1 MEVVEKINKFF
12 ELGNCEDNNA
22 FEKGFIDLFNIEA
35 DINDI
40 EIDEVMK
47 NFMIEIEE
55 SGMLEVFLSKMA
67 ENKKNI
73 DELYKTEG
81 TSISEISTRQ
91 QLNSKEGINSRCQL
105 ACTFISDILV
115 RKNLIEEW
123 EKYGS
128 NGDHICSL
136 IKSVNDP
143 EFTKECIKNY
153 KKYELNRNNVAYL
166 ISSVKDPE
174 FTKECIKNY
183 KKYELNGYNV
193 ADLIESVNDPEFTK
207 ECIKNYKKYELDG
220 YNVADLIKSVNDPEF
235 TKECIKNYKKYELDG
250 YNVVYLIKSVND
262 PEFIK
267 ECIENRKKYG
277 LYSDDAIDLIKSVND
292 PEFTKECIKNYK
304 KYELNGYNVAYL
316 IKSVN
321 DPEFTKECI
330 KNYKKY
336 ELNCYN
342 VAYLIKSVNDPEFTK
357 ECIKNYK
364 KNELDGYNVADLI
377 KSVNDPEFT
386 KECIKNYKKYKLNGY
401 NVADLIKSVNDPE
414 FTKECIKNRKKYG
427 LDSKAAIDL
436 IKSVNDPEFTKECI
450 KNYKKYKL
458 DGDNVADLIKSVNDP
473 EFTKECIKNR
483 KKYGLSS
490 EAAIDLI
497 KSVND
502 PEFTKE
508 CIKNYKKYKLN
519 DDNVAD
525 LIRTLND
532 LEYIKGFVKEQI
544 QNKNIN
550 GKNIHYII
558 QLALF
563 TKDMELIENLRKN
576 CDAKIVEELDRYLKI
591 QPTTLPKEMTI
602 GVEIES
608 EGPCNWENIRE
619 TIDEAELDWVA
630 KDDGSLQN
638 GTEVVSTILTEST
651 ASMEIFKIC
660 QELRR
665 LRQTTSK
672 RCGGHIHIGAD
683 YLTDIQDWRNLRTI
697 WNNAEGIFYAISNA
711 KGEIPRQGVIE
722 YASPIS
728 KKDETFS
735 ETIKLD
741 SEDDLEKYIKLL
753 KEIQGSKYSGINY
766 RNVGSSGK
774 NTIEFR
780 LPNGTINPTTWVENI
795 NLFGGLIRTSHELSK
810 IMKKTEEQRTEEE
823 KQMLYNYEILQTETD
838 EKKDAE
844 ALIKLC
850 VLPEQVKTY
859 LERYNV
865 NSKLLKHSPEIY
877 KRLKERISTKKIGQK
892 VFTGEERS
900 KWS

>member
-153 KKYELNRNNVAYL
+153 KKY
-166 ISSVKDPE
+166 
-174 FTKECIKNY
+174 
-183 KKYELNGYNV
+183 
-193 ADLIESVNDPEFTK
+193 
-207 ECIKNYKKYELDG
+207 
-220 YNVADLIKSVNDPEF
+220 
-235 TKECIKNYKKYELDG
+235 
-250 YNVVYLIKSVND
+250 
-262 PEFIK
+262 
-267 ECIENRKKYG
+267 
-277 LYSDDAIDLIKSVND
+277 
-292 PEFTKECIKNYK
+292 
-304 KYELNGYNVAYL
+304 
-316 IKSVN
+316 
-321 DPEFTKECI
+321 
-330 KNYKKY
+330 
-336 ELNCYN
+336 
-342 VAYLIKSVNDPEFTK
+342 
-357 ECIKNYK
+357 
-364 KNELDGYNVADLI
+364 
-377 KSVNDPEFT
+377 
-386 KECIKNYKKYKLNGY
+386 
-401 NVADLIKSVNDPE
+401 
-414 FTKECIKNRKKYG
+414 
-427 LDSKAAIDL
+427 
-436 IKSVNDPEFTKECI
+436 
-450 KNYKKYKL
+450 
-458 DGDNVADLIKSVNDP
+458 
-473 EFTKECIKNR
+473 
-483 KKYGLSS
+483 
-490 EAAIDLI
+490 
-497 KSVND
+497 
-502 PEFTKE
+502 
-508 CIKNYKKYKLN
+508 KLN

-532 LEYIKGFVKEQI
+532 LEYIKGFVKEEI

-766 RNVGSSGK
+766 RNVGSSEK

>member
-128 NGDHICSL
+128 NSYHICDL
-136 IKSVNDP
+136 IKSVKDP

-153 KKYELNRNNVAYL
+153 KKYELDGHNVADL
-166 ISSVKDPE
+166 IKSVKDPEFTKECIKNYRKYGLGLDDHNVADLIKSVNDPEFTKECIQNYEKYMLHSHNVANLIKSVNDPEFTKECIENREKYDLNIRQIIDLIKSVKDPE

-183 KKYELNGYNV
+183 KKYELNGY
-193 ADLIESVNDPEFTK
+193 K
-207 ECIKNYKKYELDG
+207 
-220 YNVADLIKSVNDPEF
+220 
-235 TKECIKNYKKYELDG
+235 
-250 YNVVYLIKSVND
+250 
-262 PEFIK
+262 
-267 ECIENRKKYG
+267 
-277 LYSDDAIDLIKSVND
+277 
-292 PEFTKECIKNYK
+292 
-304 KYELNGYNVAYL
+304 
-316 IKSVN
+316 
-321 DPEFTKECI
+321 
-330 KNYKKY
+330 
-336 ELNCYN
+336 
-342 VAYLIKSVNDPEFTK
+342 
-357 ECIKNYK
+357 
-364 KNELDGYNVADLI
+364 VADLI

-401 NVADLIKSVNDPE
+401 NVADLI
-414 FTKECIKNRKKYG
+414 
-427 LDSKAAIDL
+427 
-436 IKSVNDPEFTKECI
+436 
-450 KNYKKYKL
+450 
-458 DGDNVADLIKSVNDP
+458 
-473 EFTKECIKNR
+473 
-483 KKYGLSS
+483 
-490 EAAIDLI
+490 
-497 KSVND
+497 
-502 PEFTKE
+502 
-508 CIKNYKKYKLN
+508 
-519 DDNVAD
+519 
-525 LIRTLND
+525 RTLND

-550 GKNIHYII
+550 GKNII

-608 EGPCNWENIRE
+608 EGSCDREDIRE
-619 TIDEAELDWVA
+619 AIDEAGLDWRA

-651 ASMEIFKIC
+651 ASHEIYIVCNALYSLGQK
-660 QELRR
+660 
-665 LRQTTSK
+665 TSK

-697 WNNAEGIFYAISNA
+697 WNNAERIFYAISNA
-711 KGEIPRQGVIE
+711 KGEIPRQGAIE

-741 SEDDLEKYIKLL
+741 SEDDLEKYIELL
-753 KEIQGSKYSGINY
+753 KEIQGSRYSGINY
-766 RNVGSSGK
+766 GNVGSSGK

-780 LPNGTINPTTWVENI
+780 LLNGTINPTTWVENI
-795 NLFGGLIRTSHELSK
+795 NLFGGLVRVSHELSE

-838 EKKDAE
+838 EKKVAE

-859 LERYNV
+859 LKRYNV
-865 NSKLLKHSPEIY
+865 NSKLLKYSPKIY
-877 KRLKERISTKKIGQK
+877 KGLKEKISIKKIGKK
-892 VFTGEERS
+892 VFTGENGVNGAAYERVARELDGIL
-900 KWS
+900 KERGEHANVK

>member
-166 ISSVKDPE
+166 ISSVK
-174 FTKECIKNY
+174 
-183 KKYELNGYNV
+183 
-193 ADLIESVNDPEFTK
+193 
-207 ECIKNYKKYELDG
+207 
-220 YNVADLIKSVNDPEF
+220 
-235 TKECIKNYKKYELDG
+235 
-250 YNVVYLIKSVND
+250 
-262 PEFIK
+262 
-267 ECIENRKKYG
+267 
-277 LYSDDAIDLIKSVND
+277 
-292 PEFTKECIKNYK
+292 
-304 KYELNGYNVAYL
+304 
-316 IKSVN
+316 
-321 DPEFTKECI
+321 
-330 KNYKKY
+330 
-336 ELNCYN
+336 
-342 VAYLIKSVNDPEFTK
+342 
-357 ECIKNYK
+357 
-364 KNELDGYNVADLI
+364 
-377 KSVNDPEFT
+377 
-386 KECIKNYKKYKLNGY
+386 
-401 NVADLIKSVNDPE
+401 
-414 FTKECIKNRKKYG
+414 
-427 LDSKAAIDL
+427 
-436 IKSVNDPEFTKECI
+436 
-450 KNYKKYKL
+450 
-458 DGDNVADLIKSVNDP
+458 
-473 EFTKECIKNR
+473 
-483 KKYGLSS
+483 
-490 EAAIDLI
+490 
-497 KSVND
+497 D

-859 LERYNV
+859 LGRYNV

>member
-153 KKYELNRNNVAYL
+153 KKY
-166 ISSVKDPE
+166 
-174 FTKECIKNY
+174 
-183 KKYELNGYNV
+183 
-193 ADLIESVNDPEFTK
+193 
-207 ECIKNYKKYELDG
+207 
-220 YNVADLIKSVNDPEF
+220 
-235 TKECIKNYKKYELDG
+235 
-250 YNVVYLIKSVND
+250 
-262 PEFIK
+262 
-267 ECIENRKKYG
+267 
-277 LYSDDAIDLIKSVND
+277 
-292 PEFTKECIKNYK
+292 
-304 KYELNGYNVAYL
+304 
-316 IKSVN
+316 
-321 DPEFTKECI
+321 
-330 KNYKKY
+330 
-336 ELNCYN
+336 
-342 VAYLIKSVNDPEFTK
+342 
-357 ECIKNYK
+357 
-364 KNELDGYNVADLI
+364 
-377 KSVNDPEFT
+377 
-386 KECIKNYKKYKLNGY
+386 
-401 NVADLIKSVNDPE
+401 
-414 FTKECIKNRKKYG
+414 
-427 LDSKAAIDL
+427 
-436 IKSVNDPEFTKECI
+436 
-450 KNYKKYKL
+450 
-458 DGDNVADLIKSVNDP
+458 
-473 EFTKECIKNR
+473 
-483 KKYGLSS
+483 
-490 EAAIDLI
+490 
-497 KSVND
+497 
-502 PEFTKE
+502 
-508 CIKNYKKYKLN
+508 KLN
-519 DDNVAD
+519 DDNVAE

-859 LERYNV
+859 LGRYNV

>member
-91 QLNSKEGINSRCQL
+91 QLNSKESINSRCQL

-128 NGDHICSL
+128 NGDHICS
-136 IKSVNDP
+136 
-143 EFTKECIKNY
+143 
-153 KKYELNRNNVAYL
+153 
-166 ISSVKDPE
+166 
-174 FTKECIKNY
+174 
-183 KKYELNGYNV
+183 
-193 ADLIESVNDPEFTK
+193 
-207 ECIKNYKKYELDG
+207 
-220 YNVADLIKSVNDPEF
+220 
-235 TKECIKNYKKYELDG
+235 
-250 YNVVYLIKSVND
+250 
-262 PEFIK
+262 
-267 ECIENRKKYG
+267 
-277 LYSDDAIDLIKSVND
+277 
-292 PEFTKECIKNYK
+292 
-304 KYELNGYNVAYL
+304 
-316 IKSVN
+316 
-321 DPEFTKECI
+321 
-330 KNYKKY
+330 
-336 ELNCYN
+336 
-342 VAYLIKSVNDPEFTK
+342 
-357 ECIKNYK
+357 
-364 KNELDGYNVADLI
+364 
-377 KSVNDPEFT
+377 
-386 KECIKNYKKYKLNGY
+386 
-401 NVADLIKSVNDPE
+401 
-414 FTKECIKNRKKYG
+414 
-427 LDSKAAIDL
+427 
-436 IKSVNDPEFTKECI
+436 
-450 KNYKKYKL
+450 
-458 DGDNVADLIKSVNDP
+458 
-473 EFTKECIKNR
+473 
-483 KKYGLSS
+483 
-490 EAAIDLI
+490 LI

-638 GTEVVSTILTEST
+638 GTEVASTILTEST

-735 ETIKLD
+735 ETINLD

-859 LERYNV
+859 LGRYNV

-892 VFTGEERS
+892 VFTGKERS

>member
-12 ELGNCEDNNA
+12 KLGNCEDNNA

-128 NGDHICSL
+128 NGDHICS
-136 IKSVNDP
+136 
-143 EFTKECIKNY
+143 
-153 KKYELNRNNVAYL
+153 
-166 ISSVKDPE
+166 
-174 FTKECIKNY
+174 
-183 KKYELNGYNV
+183 
-193 ADLIESVNDPEFTK
+193 
-207 ECIKNYKKYELDG
+207 
-220 YNVADLIKSVNDPEF
+220 
-235 TKECIKNYKKYELDG
+235 
-250 YNVVYLIKSVND
+250 
-262 PEFIK
+262 
-267 ECIENRKKYG
+267 
-277 LYSDDAIDLIKSVND
+277 
-292 PEFTKECIKNYK
+292 
-304 KYELNGYNVAYL
+304 
-316 IKSVN
+316 
-321 DPEFTKECI
+321 
-330 KNYKKY
+330 
-336 ELNCYN
+336 
-342 VAYLIKSVNDPEFTK
+342 
-357 ECIKNYK
+357 
-364 KNELDGYNVADLI
+364 
-377 KSVNDPEFT
+377 
-386 KECIKNYKKYKLNGY
+386 
-401 NVADLIKSVNDPE
+401 
-414 FTKECIKNRKKYG
+414 
-427 LDSKAAIDL
+427 
-436 IKSVNDPEFTKECI
+436 
-450 KNYKKYKL
+450 
-458 DGDNVADLIKSVNDP
+458 
-473 EFTKECIKNR
+473 
-483 KKYGLSS
+483 
-490 EAAIDLI
+490 LI

-697 WNNAEGIFYAISNA
+697 WNDAEGIFYAISNA

-859 LERYNV
+859 LGRYNV

>member
-235 TKECIKNYKKYELDG
+235 TKECIKNYKKYKLNGYNVADLIKSVNDPEFTKECIKNRKKYGLDSKAAIDLIKSVNDPDFTKECIKNYKKYKLDGYNVADLIKSVNDPEFTKECIKNYKKYELDG

-304 KYELNGYNVAYL
+304 KYELSGYNVAYL

-321 DPEFTKECI
+321 DLEFIKECI
-330 KNYKKY
+330 
-336 ELNCYN
+336 E
-342 VAYLIKSVNDPEFTK
+342 
-357 ECIKNYK
+357 
-364 KNELDGYNVADLI
+364 
-377 KSVNDPEFT
+377 
-386 KECIKNYKKYKLNGY
+386 
-401 NVADLIKSVNDPE
+401 
-414 FTKECIKNRKKYG
+414 
-427 LDSKAAIDL
+427 
-436 IKSVNDPEFTKECI
+436 
-450 KNYKKYKL
+450 
-458 DGDNVADLIKSVNDP
+458 
-473 EFTKECIKNR
+473 NR

-638 GTEVVSTILTEST
+638 GTEVASTILTEST

-735 ETIKLD
+735 ETINLD

-859 LERYNV
+859 LGRYNV

>member
-153 KKYELNRNNVAYL
+153 KKY
-166 ISSVKDPE
+166 
-174 FTKECIKNY
+174 
-183 KKYELNGYNV
+183 
-193 ADLIESVNDPEFTK
+193 
-207 ECIKNYKKYELDG
+207 
-220 YNVADLIKSVNDPEF
+220 
-235 TKECIKNYKKYELDG
+235 
-250 YNVVYLIKSVND
+250 
-262 PEFIK
+262 
-267 ECIENRKKYG
+267 
-277 LYSDDAIDLIKSVND
+277 
-292 PEFTKECIKNYK
+292 
-304 KYELNGYNVAYL
+304 
-316 IKSVN
+316 
-321 DPEFTKECI
+321 
-330 KNYKKY
+330 
-336 ELNCYN
+336 
-342 VAYLIKSVNDPEFTK
+342 
-357 ECIKNYK
+357 
-364 KNELDGYNVADLI
+364 
-377 KSVNDPEFT
+377 
-386 KECIKNYKKYKLNGY
+386 
-401 NVADLIKSVNDPE
+401 
-414 FTKECIKNRKKYG
+414 
-427 LDSKAAIDL
+427 
-436 IKSVNDPEFTKECI
+436 
-450 KNYKKYKL
+450 
-458 DGDNVADLIKSVNDP
+458 
-473 EFTKECIKNR
+473 
-483 KKYGLSS
+483 
-490 EAAIDLI
+490 
-497 KSVND
+497 
-502 PEFTKE
+502 
-508 CIKNYKKYKLN
+508 KLN

-544 QNKNIN
+544 QNKNIS

-859 LERYNV
+859 LGRYNV

>member
-1 MEVVEKINKFF
+1 MKVVEKINKFF

-153 KKYELNRNNVAYL
+153 KKYEL
-166 ISSVKDPE
+166 
-174 FTKECIKNY
+174 
-183 KKYELNGYNV
+183 
-193 ADLIESVNDPEFTK
+193 
-207 ECIKNYKKYELDG
+207 DG
-220 YNVADLIKSVNDPEF
+220 YNVA
-235 TKECIKNYKKYELDG
+235 
-250 YNVVYLIKSVND
+250 
-262 PEFIK
+262 
-267 ECIENRKKYG
+267 
-277 LYSDDAIDLIKSVND
+277 
-292 PEFTKECIKNYK
+292 
-304 KYELNGYNVAYL
+304 
-316 IKSVN
+316 
-321 DPEFTKECI
+321 
-330 KNYKKY
+330 
-336 ELNCYN
+336 
-342 VAYLIKSVNDPEFTK
+342 
-357 ECIKNYK
+357 
-364 KNELDGYNVADLI
+364 
-377 KSVNDPEFT
+377 
-386 KECIKNYKKYKLNGY
+386 
-401 NVADLIKSVNDPE
+401 
-414 FTKECIKNRKKYG
+414 
-427 LDSKAAIDL
+427 
-436 IKSVNDPEFTKECI
+436 
-450 KNYKKYKL
+450 
-458 DGDNVADLIKSVNDP
+458 
-473 EFTKECIKNR
+473 
-483 KKYGLSS
+483 
-490 EAAIDLI
+490 DLI

-638 GTEVVSTILTEST
+638 GTEVASTILTEST

-672 RCGGHIHIGAD
+672 RRGGHIHIGAD

>member
-128 NGDHICSL
+128 NGDHICS
-136 IKSVNDP
+136 
-143 EFTKECIKNY
+143 
-153 KKYELNRNNVAYL
+153 
-166 ISSVKDPE
+166 
-174 FTKECIKNY
+174 
-183 KKYELNGYNV
+183 
-193 ADLIESVNDPEFTK
+193 
-207 ECIKNYKKYELDG
+207 
-220 YNVADLIKSVNDPEF
+220 
-235 TKECIKNYKKYELDG
+235 
-250 YNVVYLIKSVND
+250 
-262 PEFIK
+262 
-267 ECIENRKKYG
+267 
-277 LYSDDAIDLIKSVND
+277 
-292 PEFTKECIKNYK
+292 
-304 KYELNGYNVAYL
+304 
-316 IKSVN
+316 
-321 DPEFTKECI
+321 
-330 KNYKKY
+330 
-336 ELNCYN
+336 
-342 VAYLIKSVNDPEFTK
+342 
-357 ECIKNYK
+357 
-364 KNELDGYNVADLI
+364 
-377 KSVNDPEFT
+377 
-386 KECIKNYKKYKLNGY
+386 
-401 NVADLIKSVNDPE
+401 
-414 FTKECIKNRKKYG
+414 
-427 LDSKAAIDL
+427 
-436 IKSVNDPEFTKECI
+436 
-450 KNYKKYKL
+450 
-458 DGDNVADLIKSVNDP
+458 
-473 EFTKECIKNR
+473 
-483 KKYGLSS
+483 
-490 EAAIDLI
+490 LI

-859 LERYNV
+859 LGRYNV

-892 VFTGEERS
+892 VFTEKERS

>member
-143 EFTKECIKNY
+143 EF
-153 KKYELNRNNVAYL
+153 
-166 ISSVKDPE
+166 
-174 FTKECIKNY
+174 
-183 KKYELNGYNV
+183 
-193 ADLIESVNDPEFTK
+193 
-207 ECIKNYKKYELDG
+207 
-220 YNVADLIKSVNDPEF
+220 
-235 TKECIKNYKKYELDG
+235 
-250 YNVVYLIKSVND
+250 
-262 PEFIK
+262 IK

-277 LYSDDAIDLIKSVND
+277 LYSDD
-292 PEFTKECIKNYK
+292 
-304 KYELNGYNVAYL
+304 
-316 IKSVN
+316 
-321 DPEFTKECI
+321 
-330 KNYKKY
+330 
-336 ELNCYN
+336 
-342 VAYLIKSVNDPEFTK
+342 
-357 ECIKNYK
+357 
-364 KNELDGYNVADLI
+364 
-377 KSVNDPEFT
+377 
-386 KECIKNYKKYKLNGY
+386 
-401 NVADLIKSVNDPE
+401 
-414 FTKECIKNRKKYG
+414 
-427 LDSKAAIDL
+427 
-436 IKSVNDPEFTKECI
+436 
-450 KNYKKYKL
+450 
-458 DGDNVADLIKSVNDP
+458 
-473 EFTKECIKNR
+473 
-483 KKYGLSS
+483 
-490 EAAIDLI
+490 AIDLI

-859 LERYNV
+859 LGRYNV

>member
-153 KKYELNRNNVAYL
+153 KKY
-166 ISSVKDPE
+166 
-174 FTKECIKNY
+174 
-183 KKYELNGYNV
+183 
-193 ADLIESVNDPEFTK
+193 
-207 ECIKNYKKYELDG
+207 
-220 YNVADLIKSVNDPEF
+220 
-235 TKECIKNYKKYELDG
+235 
-250 YNVVYLIKSVND
+250 
-262 PEFIK
+262 
-267 ECIENRKKYG
+267 
-277 LYSDDAIDLIKSVND
+277 
-292 PEFTKECIKNYK
+292 
-304 KYELNGYNVAYL
+304 
-316 IKSVN
+316 
-321 DPEFTKECI
+321 
-330 KNYKKY
+330 
-336 ELNCYN
+336 
-342 VAYLIKSVNDPEFTK
+342 
-357 ECIKNYK
+357 
-364 KNELDGYNVADLI
+364 
-377 KSVNDPEFT
+377 
-386 KECIKNYKKYKLNGY
+386 
-401 NVADLIKSVNDPE
+401 
-414 FTKECIKNRKKYG
+414 
-427 LDSKAAIDL
+427 
-436 IKSVNDPEFTKECI
+436 
-450 KNYKKYKL
+450 
-458 DGDNVADLIKSVNDP
+458 
-473 EFTKECIKNR
+473 
-483 KKYGLSS
+483 
-490 EAAIDLI
+490 
-497 KSVND
+497 
-502 PEFTKE
+502 
-508 CIKNYKKYKLN
+508 KLN

-619 TIDEAELDWVA
+619 TIDEAELDWMA

>member
-1 MEVVEKINKFF
+1 VEVVEKINKFF

-220 YNVADLIKSVNDPEF
+220 YNV
-235 TKECIKNYKKYELDG
+235 
-250 YNVVYLIKSVND
+250 VYLIKSVND

-304 KYELNGYNVAYL
+304 KYELSGYNVAYLIKSVNDLEFIKECIENRKKYGLSSEAAIDL

-364 KNELDGYNVADLI
+364 KYELDGYNVADLI

-401 NVADLIKSVNDPE
+401 NVADLIKSVNAPE

-436 IKSVNDPEFTKECI
+436 IKSVNDPDFTKECI

-458 DGDNVADLIKSVNDP
+458 DGYNVADLIKSVNDP

-490 EAAIDLI
+490 EDAIDLI

-859 LERYNV
+859 LGRYNV

>member
-35 DINDI
+35 DINEI

-128 NGDHICSL
+128 NGDHICS
-136 IKSVNDP
+136 
-143 EFTKECIKNY
+143 
-153 KKYELNRNNVAYL
+153 
-166 ISSVKDPE
+166 
-174 FTKECIKNY
+174 
-183 KKYELNGYNV
+183 
-193 ADLIESVNDPEFTK
+193 
-207 ECIKNYKKYELDG
+207 
-220 YNVADLIKSVNDPEF
+220 
-235 TKECIKNYKKYELDG
+235 
-250 YNVVYLIKSVND
+250 
-262 PEFIK
+262 
-267 ECIENRKKYG
+267 
-277 LYSDDAIDLIKSVND
+277 
-292 PEFTKECIKNYK
+292 
-304 KYELNGYNVAYL
+304 
-316 IKSVN
+316 
-321 DPEFTKECI
+321 
-330 KNYKKY
+330 
-336 ELNCYN
+336 
-342 VAYLIKSVNDPEFTK
+342 
-357 ECIKNYK
+357 
-364 KNELDGYNVADLI
+364 
-377 KSVNDPEFT
+377 
-386 KECIKNYKKYKLNGY
+386 
-401 NVADLIKSVNDPE
+401 
-414 FTKECIKNRKKYG
+414 
-427 LDSKAAIDL
+427 
-436 IKSVNDPEFTKECI
+436 
-450 KNYKKYKL
+450 
-458 DGDNVADLIKSVNDP
+458 
-473 EFTKECIKNR
+473 
-483 KKYGLSS
+483 
-490 EAAIDLI
+490 LI

-859 LERYNV
+859 LGRYNV

>member
-153 KKYELNRNNVAYL
+153 KKY
-166 ISSVKDPE
+166 
-174 FTKECIKNY
+174 
-183 KKYELNGYNV
+183 
-193 ADLIESVNDPEFTK
+193 
-207 ECIKNYKKYELDG
+207 
-220 YNVADLIKSVNDPEF
+220 
-235 TKECIKNYKKYELDG
+235 
-250 YNVVYLIKSVND
+250 
-262 PEFIK
+262 
-267 ECIENRKKYG
+267 
-277 LYSDDAIDLIKSVND
+277 
-292 PEFTKECIKNYK
+292 
-304 KYELNGYNVAYL
+304 
-316 IKSVN
+316 
-321 DPEFTKECI
+321 
-330 KNYKKY
+330 
-336 ELNCYN
+336 
-342 VAYLIKSVNDPEFTK
+342 
-357 ECIKNYK
+357 
-364 KNELDGYNVADLI
+364 
-377 KSVNDPEFT
+377 
-386 KECIKNYKKYKLNGY
+386 
-401 NVADLIKSVNDPE
+401 
-414 FTKECIKNRKKYG
+414 
-427 LDSKAAIDL
+427 
-436 IKSVNDPEFTKECI
+436 
-450 KNYKKYKL
+450 
-458 DGDNVADLIKSVNDP
+458 
-473 EFTKECIKNR
+473 
-483 KKYGLSS
+483 
-490 EAAIDLI
+490 
-497 KSVND
+497 
-502 PEFTKE
+502 
-508 CIKNYKKYKLN
+508 KLN

-608 EGPCNWENIRE
+608 EGPCNWEDIRE

-859 LERYNV
+859 LGRYNV

>member
-143 EFTKECIKNY
+143 EF
-153 KKYELNRNNVAYL
+153 
-166 ISSVKDPE
+166 
-174 FTKECIKNY
+174 
-183 KKYELNGYNV
+183 
-193 ADLIESVNDPEFTK
+193 
-207 ECIKNYKKYELDG
+207 
-220 YNVADLIKSVNDPEF
+220 
-235 TKECIKNYKKYELDG
+235 
-250 YNVVYLIKSVND
+250 
-262 PEFIK
+262 IK

-292 PEFTKECIKNYK
+292 P
-304 KYELNGYNVAYL
+304 
-316 IKSVN
+316 
-321 DPEFTKECI
+321 D
-330 KNYKKY
+330 
-336 ELNCYN
+336 
-342 VAYLIKSVNDPEFTK
+342 
-357 ECIKNYK
+357 
-364 KNELDGYNVADLI
+364 
-377 KSVNDPEFT
+377 
-386 KECIKNYKKYKLNGY
+386 
-401 NVADLIKSVNDPE
+401 
-414 FTKECIKNRKKYG
+414 
-427 LDSKAAIDL
+427 
-436 IKSVNDPEFTKECI
+436 
-450 KNYKKYKL
+450 
-458 DGDNVADLIKSVNDP
+458 
-473 EFTKECIKNR
+473 
-483 KKYGLSS
+483 
-490 EAAIDLI
+490 
-497 KSVND
+497 
-502 PEFTKE
+502 FTKE

-608 EGPCNWENIRE
+608 EGTCNWENIRE

-638 GTEVVSTILTEST
+638 GTEVASTILTEST

>member
-128 NGDHICSL
+128 NGDHICS
-136 IKSVNDP
+136 
-143 EFTKECIKNY
+143 
-153 KKYELNRNNVAYL
+153 
-166 ISSVKDPE
+166 
-174 FTKECIKNY
+174 
-183 KKYELNGYNV
+183 
-193 ADLIESVNDPEFTK
+193 
-207 ECIKNYKKYELDG
+207 
-220 YNVADLIKSVNDPEF
+220 
-235 TKECIKNYKKYELDG
+235 
-250 YNVVYLIKSVND
+250 
-262 PEFIK
+262 
-267 ECIENRKKYG
+267 
-277 LYSDDAIDLIKSVND
+277 
-292 PEFTKECIKNYK
+292 
-304 KYELNGYNVAYL
+304 
-316 IKSVN
+316 
-321 DPEFTKECI
+321 
-330 KNYKKY
+330 
-336 ELNCYN
+336 
-342 VAYLIKSVNDPEFTK
+342 
-357 ECIKNYK
+357 
-364 KNELDGYNVADLI
+364 
-377 KSVNDPEFT
+377 
-386 KECIKNYKKYKLNGY
+386 
-401 NVADLIKSVNDPE
+401 
-414 FTKECIKNRKKYG
+414 
-427 LDSKAAIDL
+427 
-436 IKSVNDPEFTKECI
+436 
-450 KNYKKYKL
+450 
-458 DGDNVADLIKSVNDP
+458 
-473 EFTKECIKNR
+473 
-483 KKYGLSS
+483 
-490 EAAIDLI
+490 LI

-683 YLTDIQDWRNLRTI
+683 YLTDLQDWKNLRNI
-697 WNNAEGIFYAISNA
+697 WNNTEKILYIISNR
-711 KGEIPRQGVIE
+711 KGEIPREEVLK
-722 YASPIS
+722 YAKPIS
-728 KKDETFS
+728 GKDESKQKTINLES
-735 ETIKLD
+735 E
-741 SEDDLEKYIKLL
+741 SDLENFIAGIK
-753 KEIQGSKYSGINY
+753 KIQGDRFSAINY
-766 RNVGSSGK
+766 VNVGEEEK

-780 LPNGTINPTTWVENI
+780 LPNGTLDPTTWIENI
-795 NLFGGLIRTSHELSK
+795 NLFGGLVRVSHELSK
-810 IMKKTEEQRTEEE
+810 IMLKSEEQRTEEE
-823 KQMLYNYEILQTETD
+823 KNMLYNYEVIQMEQD
-838 EKKDAE
+838 ERKVAE
-844 ALIKLC
+844 ALIGLC
-850 VLPEQVKTY
+850 VSQEQMQTY
-859 LERYNV
+859 LDRYDE
-865 NSKLLKHSPEIY
+865 NSELLEKTPEINDGLNGQIR
-877 KRLKERISTKKIGQK
+877 KNKIGKKTIPTIGGEDFEEFSRKVSKELEIIKEREGEGIGVK
-892 VFTGEERS
+892 
-900 KWS
+900 

>member
-1 MEVVEKINKFF
+1 M
-12 ELGNCEDNNA
+12 D
-22 FEKGFIDLFNIEA
+22 
-35 DINDI
+35 
-40 EIDEVMK
+40 
-47 NFMIEIEE
+47 
-55 SGMLEVFLSKMA
+55 SKA
-67 ENKKNI
+67 
-73 DELYKTEG
+73 
-81 TSISEISTRQ
+81 
-91 QLNSKEGINSRCQL
+91 
-105 ACTFISDILV
+105 
-115 RKNLIEEW
+115 
-123 EKYGS
+123 
-128 NGDHICSL
+128 
-136 IKSVNDP
+136 
-143 EFTKECIKNY
+143 
-153 KKYELNRNNVAYL
+153 
-166 ISSVKDPE
+166 
-174 FTKECIKNY
+174 
-183 KKYELNGYNV
+183 
-193 ADLIESVNDPEFTK
+193 
-207 ECIKNYKKYELDG
+207 
-220 YNVADLIKSVNDPEF
+220 
-235 TKECIKNYKKYELDG
+235 
-250 YNVVYLIKSVND
+250 
-262 PEFIK
+262 
-267 ECIENRKKYG
+267 
-277 LYSDDAIDLIKSVND
+277 AIDLIKSVND
-292 PEFTKECIKNYK
+292 P
-304 KYELNGYNVAYL
+304 
-316 IKSVN
+316 
-321 DPEFTKECI
+321 D
-330 KNYKKY
+330 
-336 ELNCYN
+336 
-342 VAYLIKSVNDPEFTK
+342 
-357 ECIKNYK
+357 
-364 KNELDGYNVADLI
+364 
-377 KSVNDPEFT
+377 FT
-386 KECIKNYKKYKLNGY
+386 KECIKNYKKYKLDGY

-427 LDSKAAIDL
+427 LD
-436 IKSVNDPEFTKECI
+436 
-450 KNYKKYKL
+450 
-458 DGDNVADLIKSVNDP
+458 
-473 EFTKECIKNR
+473 
-483 KKYGLSS
+483 S

-638 GTEVVSTILTEST
+638 GTEVASTILTEST

-735 ETIKLD
+735 ETINLD

-859 LERYNV
+859 LGRYNV

-892 VFTGEERS
+892 VFTGKERS

>member
-153 KKYELNRNNVAYL
+153 KKY
-166 ISSVKDPE
+166 
-174 FTKECIKNY
+174 
-183 KKYELNGYNV
+183 
-193 ADLIESVNDPEFTK
+193 
-207 ECIKNYKKYELDG
+207 
-220 YNVADLIKSVNDPEF
+220 
-235 TKECIKNYKKYELDG
+235 
-250 YNVVYLIKSVND
+250 
-262 PEFIK
+262 
-267 ECIENRKKYG
+267 
-277 LYSDDAIDLIKSVND
+277 
-292 PEFTKECIKNYK
+292 
-304 KYELNGYNVAYL
+304 
-316 IKSVN
+316 
-321 DPEFTKECI
+321 
-330 KNYKKY
+330 
-336 ELNCYN
+336 
-342 VAYLIKSVNDPEFTK
+342 
-357 ECIKNYK
+357 
-364 KNELDGYNVADLI
+364 
-377 KSVNDPEFT
+377 
-386 KECIKNYKKYKLNGY
+386 
-401 NVADLIKSVNDPE
+401 
-414 FTKECIKNRKKYG
+414 
-427 LDSKAAIDL
+427 
-436 IKSVNDPEFTKECI
+436 
-450 KNYKKYKL
+450 
-458 DGDNVADLIKSVNDP
+458 
-473 EFTKECIKNR
+473 
-483 KKYGLSS
+483 
-490 EAAIDLI
+490 
-497 KSVND
+497 
-502 PEFTKE
+502 
-508 CIKNYKKYKLN
+508 KLN

-638 GTEVVSTILTEST
+638 GTEVASTILTEST

-735 ETIKLD
+735 ETINLD

-859 LERYNV
+859 LGRYNV

>member
-220 YNVADLIKSVNDPEF
+220 YNVADLIKSVNAPEF

-304 KYELNGYNVAYL
+304 KYELSGYNVAYLIKSVNDLEFIKECIENRKKYGLSSEAAIDLIKSVNDPEFTKECIKNYKKYELNGYNVAYL

-336 ELNCYN
+336 
-342 VAYLIKSVNDPEFTK
+342 
-357 ECIKNYK
+357 
-364 KNELDGYNVADLI
+364 ELDGYNVADLI

-436 IKSVNDPEFTKECI
+436 IKSVNDP
-450 KNYKKYKL
+450 
-458 DGDNVADLIKSVNDP
+458 D
-473 EFTKECIKNR
+473 FTKECIKNR

-490 EAAIDLI
+490 EDAIDLI

-859 LERYNV
+859 LGRYNV

>member
-153 KKYELNRNNVAYL
+153 KKY
-166 ISSVKDPE
+166 
-174 FTKECIKNY
+174 
-183 KKYELNGYNV
+183 
-193 ADLIESVNDPEFTK
+193 
-207 ECIKNYKKYELDG
+207 
-220 YNVADLIKSVNDPEF
+220 
-235 TKECIKNYKKYELDG
+235 
-250 YNVVYLIKSVND
+250 
-262 PEFIK
+262 
-267 ECIENRKKYG
+267 
-277 LYSDDAIDLIKSVND
+277 
-292 PEFTKECIKNYK
+292 
-304 KYELNGYNVAYL
+304 
-316 IKSVN
+316 
-321 DPEFTKECI
+321 
-330 KNYKKY
+330 
-336 ELNCYN
+336 
-342 VAYLIKSVNDPEFTK
+342 
-357 ECIKNYK
+357 
-364 KNELDGYNVADLI
+364 
-377 KSVNDPEFT
+377 
-386 KECIKNYKKYKLNGY
+386 
-401 NVADLIKSVNDPE
+401 
-414 FTKECIKNRKKYG
+414 
-427 LDSKAAIDL
+427 
-436 IKSVNDPEFTKECI
+436 
-450 KNYKKYKL
+450 
-458 DGDNVADLIKSVNDP
+458 
-473 EFTKECIKNR
+473 
-483 KKYGLSS
+483 
-490 EAAIDLI
+490 
-497 KSVND
+497 
-502 PEFTKE
+502 
-508 CIKNYKKYKLN
+508 KLN

-638 GTEVVSTILTEST
+638 GTEVASTILTEST

-859 LERYNV
+859 LGRYNV

-892 VFTGEERS
+892 VFTGKERS

>member
-143 EFTKECIKNY
+143 EF
-153 KKYELNRNNVAYL
+153 
-166 ISSVKDPE
+166 
-174 FTKECIKNY
+174 
-183 KKYELNGYNV
+183 
-193 ADLIESVNDPEFTK
+193 
-207 ECIKNYKKYELDG
+207 
-220 YNVADLIKSVNDPEF
+220 
-235 TKECIKNYKKYELDG
+235 
-250 YNVVYLIKSVND
+250 
-262 PEFIK
+262 IK
-267 ECIENRKKYG
+267 ECIE
-277 LYSDDAIDLIKSVND
+277 
-292 PEFTKECIKNYK
+292 
-304 KYELNGYNVAYL
+304 
-316 IKSVN
+316 
-321 DPEFTKECI
+321 
-330 KNYKKY
+330 
-336 ELNCYN
+336 
-342 VAYLIKSVNDPEFTK
+342 
-357 ECIKNYK
+357 
-364 KNELDGYNVADLI
+364 
-377 KSVNDPEFT
+377 
-386 KECIKNYKKYKLNGY
+386 
-401 NVADLIKSVNDPE
+401 
-414 FTKECIKNRKKYG
+414 
-427 LDSKAAIDL
+427 
-436 IKSVNDPEFTKECI
+436 
-450 KNYKKYKL
+450 
-458 DGDNVADLIKSVNDP
+458 
-473 EFTKECIKNR
+473 NR

-859 LERYNV
+859 LGRYNV

>member
-143 EFTKECIKNY
+143 EFTKEY
-153 KKYELNRNNVAYL
+153 
-166 ISSVKDPE
+166 
-174 FTKECIKNY
+174 
-183 KKYELNGYNV
+183 
-193 ADLIESVNDPEFTK
+193 
-207 ECIKNYKKYELDG
+207 
-220 YNVADLIKSVNDPEF
+220 
-235 TKECIKNYKKYELDG
+235 
-250 YNVVYLIKSVND
+250 
-262 PEFIK
+262 
-267 ECIENRKKYG
+267 
-277 LYSDDAIDLIKSVND
+277 
-292 PEFTKECIKNYK
+292 
-304 KYELNGYNVAYL
+304 
-316 IKSVN
+316 
-321 DPEFTKECI
+321 
-330 KNYKKY
+330 
-336 ELNCYN
+336 
-342 VAYLIKSVNDPEFTK
+342 
-357 ECIKNYK
+357 
-364 KNELDGYNVADLI
+364 
-377 KSVNDPEFT
+377 
-386 KECIKNYKKYKLNGY
+386 
-401 NVADLIKSVNDPE
+401 
-414 FTKECIKNRKKYG
+414 
-427 LDSKAAIDL
+427 
-436 IKSVNDPEFTKECI
+436 
-450 KNYKKYKL
+450 
-458 DGDNVADLIKSVNDP
+458 
-473 EFTKECIKNR
+473 
-483 KKYGLSS
+483 
-490 EAAIDLI
+490 
-497 KSVND
+497 
-502 PEFTKE
+502 
-508 CIKNYKKYKLN
+508 IKNYKKYKLN

>member
-91 QLNSKEGINSRCQL
+91 QLNSKESINSRCQL

-128 NGDHICSL
+128 NGDHICS
-136 IKSVNDP
+136 
-143 EFTKECIKNY
+143 
-153 KKYELNRNNVAYL
+153 
-166 ISSVKDPE
+166 
-174 FTKECIKNY
+174 
-183 KKYELNGYNV
+183 
-193 ADLIESVNDPEFTK
+193 
-207 ECIKNYKKYELDG
+207 
-220 YNVADLIKSVNDPEF
+220 
-235 TKECIKNYKKYELDG
+235 
-250 YNVVYLIKSVND
+250 
-262 PEFIK
+262 
-267 ECIENRKKYG
+267 
-277 LYSDDAIDLIKSVND
+277 
-292 PEFTKECIKNYK
+292 
-304 KYELNGYNVAYL
+304 
-316 IKSVN
+316 
-321 DPEFTKECI
+321 
-330 KNYKKY
+330 
-336 ELNCYN
+336 
-342 VAYLIKSVNDPEFTK
+342 
-357 ECIKNYK
+357 
-364 KNELDGYNVADLI
+364 
-377 KSVNDPEFT
+377 
-386 KECIKNYKKYKLNGY
+386 
-401 NVADLIKSVNDPE
+401 
-414 FTKECIKNRKKYG
+414 
-427 LDSKAAIDL
+427 
-436 IKSVNDPEFTKECI
+436 
-450 KNYKKYKL
+450 
-458 DGDNVADLIKSVNDP
+458 
-473 EFTKECIKNR
+473 
-483 KKYGLSS
+483 
-490 EAAIDLI
+490 LI

-638 GTEVVSTILTEST
+638 GTEVASTILTEST

-735 ETIKLD
+735 ETINLD

-859 LERYNV
+859 LGRYNV

-892 VFTGEERS
+892 VFTGEKRS

>member
-1 MEVVEKINKFF
+1 MIKVENYPNAYKEVYEILIKLCVLPEQVKTYLERYNVNSKLLKYSPKIYKGLKERISTKKIGQKVFTGEERSKWGKIVEVVEKINKFF

-128 NGDHICSL
+128 NGDHICS
-136 IKSVNDP
+136 
-143 EFTKECIKNY
+143 
-153 KKYELNRNNVAYL
+153 
-166 ISSVKDPE
+166 
-174 FTKECIKNY
+174 
-183 KKYELNGYNV
+183 
-193 ADLIESVNDPEFTK
+193 
-207 ECIKNYKKYELDG
+207 
-220 YNVADLIKSVNDPEF
+220 
-235 TKECIKNYKKYELDG
+235 
-250 YNVVYLIKSVND
+250 
-262 PEFIK
+262 
-267 ECIENRKKYG
+267 
-277 LYSDDAIDLIKSVND
+277 
-292 PEFTKECIKNYK
+292 
-304 KYELNGYNVAYL
+304 
-316 IKSVN
+316 
-321 DPEFTKECI
+321 
-330 KNYKKY
+330 
-336 ELNCYN
+336 
-342 VAYLIKSVNDPEFTK
+342 
-357 ECIKNYK
+357 
-364 KNELDGYNVADLI
+364 
-377 KSVNDPEFT
+377 
-386 KECIKNYKKYKLNGY
+386 
-401 NVADLIKSVNDPE
+401 
-414 FTKECIKNRKKYG
+414 
-427 LDSKAAIDL
+427 
-436 IKSVNDPEFTKECI
+436 
-450 KNYKKYKL
+450 
-458 DGDNVADLIKSVNDP
+458 
-473 EFTKECIKNR
+473 
-483 KKYGLSS
+483 
-490 EAAIDLI
+490 LI

-683 YLTDIQDWRNLRTI
+683 YMTDIQDWRNLRTI

-859 LERYNV
+859 LGRYNV

-892 VFTGEERS
+892 VFTGKERS

>member
-143 EFTKECIKNY
+143 EFTKECIKN
-153 KKYELNRNNVAYL
+153 
-166 ISSVKDPE
+166 
-174 FTKECIKNY
+174 
-183 KKYELNGYNV
+183 
-193 ADLIESVNDPEFTK
+193 
-207 ECIKNYKKYELDG
+207 
-220 YNVADLIKSVNDPEF
+220 
-235 TKECIKNYKKYELDG
+235 
-250 YNVVYLIKSVND
+250 
-262 PEFIK
+262 
-267 ECIENRKKYG
+267 
-277 LYSDDAIDLIKSVND
+277 
-292 PEFTKECIKNYK
+292 
-304 KYELNGYNVAYL
+304 
-316 IKSVN
+316 
-321 DPEFTKECI
+321 
-330 KNYKKY
+330 
-336 ELNCYN
+336 
-342 VAYLIKSVNDPEFTK
+342 
-357 ECIKNYK
+357 
-364 KNELDGYNVADLI
+364 
-377 KSVNDPEFT
+377 
-386 KECIKNYKKYKLNGY
+386 
-401 NVADLIKSVNDPE
+401 
-414 FTKECIKNRKKYG
+414 RKKYG

-436 IKSVNDPEFTKECI
+436 IKSVNDP
-450 KNYKKYKL
+450 
-458 DGDNVADLIKSVNDP
+458 D
-473 EFTKECIKNR
+473 
-483 KKYGLSS
+483 
-490 EAAIDLI
+490 
-497 KSVND
+497 
-502 PEFTKE
+502 FTKE

>member
-153 KKYELNRNNVAYL
+153 KKY
-166 ISSVKDPE
+166 
-174 FTKECIKNY
+174 
-183 KKYELNGYNV
+183 
-193 ADLIESVNDPEFTK
+193 
-207 ECIKNYKKYELDG
+207 
-220 YNVADLIKSVNDPEF
+220 
-235 TKECIKNYKKYELDG
+235 
-250 YNVVYLIKSVND
+250 
-262 PEFIK
+262 
-267 ECIENRKKYG
+267 
-277 LYSDDAIDLIKSVND
+277 
-292 PEFTKECIKNYK
+292 
-304 KYELNGYNVAYL
+304 
-316 IKSVN
+316 
-321 DPEFTKECI
+321 
-330 KNYKKY
+330 
-336 ELNCYN
+336 
-342 VAYLIKSVNDPEFTK
+342 
-357 ECIKNYK
+357 
-364 KNELDGYNVADLI
+364 
-377 KSVNDPEFT
+377 
-386 KECIKNYKKYKLNGY
+386 
-401 NVADLIKSVNDPE
+401 
-414 FTKECIKNRKKYG
+414 
-427 LDSKAAIDL
+427 
-436 IKSVNDPEFTKECI
+436 
-450 KNYKKYKL
+450 
-458 DGDNVADLIKSVNDP
+458 
-473 EFTKECIKNR
+473 
-483 KKYGLSS
+483 
-490 EAAIDLI
+490 
-497 KSVND
+497 
-502 PEFTKE
+502 
-508 CIKNYKKYKLN
+508 KLN

-638 GTEVVSTILTEST
+638 GTEVASTILTEST

-735 ETIKLD
+735 ETINLD

-859 LERYNV
+859 LGRYNV

-892 VFTGEERS
+892 VFTGEKRS